1 VGASRLRVKKL
12 VFVMNKQYRRIEFLF
27 HFSSQKG
34 KIGISRLLCRLSMVS
49 VDAKKVRGS
58 KLKHTLE

>member
-1 VGASRLRVKKL
+1 
-12 VFVMNKQYRRIEFLF
+12 MNKQYRGTEFLF

-34 KIGISRLLCRLSMVS
+34 KIRISRLLCGLTMIG

-58 KLKHTLE
+58 KLTYALE